1 LQRENRK
8 LAFVLVSTNHGT
20 MIVNRLDYHM
30 ISATGGHGVGLQLL
44 ENGCFDPSEIDLAK
58 NMLGW
63 RRKHYGDGVVAVDCG
78 ANIGV
83 HTIEW
88 ATTMTGWGSVISIEA
103 QERVYY
109 ALAGNIA
116 INNCFNAVAIHAAV
130 SSESGTMAIP
140 KPNYLVPSSFGSLEL
155 RQRKENEFIGQAV
168 DYTRNTATVRKLALD
183 ELDLPR
189 LDLIKIDVEGMELEA
204 LDGAKEII
212 GRTHPIMLI
221 EKLKTDAG
229 QLRQWLAEHGYETI
243 VEAGINMLAIHSH
256 DRTLSELRPA
266 LQPMMARQQRA

>member
-1 LQRENRK
+1 MQREKRK

-44 ENGCFDPSEIDLAK
+44 EKGCFDPSEINLAI

-88 ATTMTGWGSVISIEA
+88 ATMMTGWGSVISIEA
-103 QERVYY
+103 QERIYY

-116 INNCFNAVAIHAAV
+116 INNCFNAVAVHGAV
-130 SSESGTMAIP
+130 SSESGVMQIP
-140 KPNYLVPSSFGSLEL
+140 SPNYLVPSSFGSLEL
-155 RQRKENEFIGQAV
+155 RQRDGNEFIGQTI
-168 DYTRNTATVRKLALD
+168 DYTNLVNVRKIALD
-183 ELDLPR
+183 EFDLPR
-189 LDLIKIDVEGMELEA
+189 VDLIKIDVEGMEMEVLA
-204 LDGAKEII
+204 GAARAIE
-212 GRTHPIMLI
+212 RHRPIMLI
-221 EKLKTDAG
+221 EKIKADAAA
-229 QLRQWLAEHGYETI
+229 LRMWLESRGYVI
-243 VEAGINMLAIHSH
+243 MEAGINLLVIHST
-256 DRTLSELRPA
+256 DRVLEDVMPMVQRTSQPA
-266 LQPMMARQQRA
+266 A